1 MEKPK
6 YLKIGTKPEDFP
18 TLTYAEIKY
27 NEGLQKMEE
36 YYQWYIKEYCV
47 KKEDC
52 EELLE
57 LVEDFVCQG
66 CSMDKE
72 GRVFDS
78 MALSTYAY
86 ALRLLARFGKVKII
100 REYGDRVI
108 AKRMGEENNGE
119 VK

>member
-1 MEKPK
+1 MKKPK

-47 KKEDC
+47 RKEDLPDEKGWFEICYAVVETSELC
-52 EELLE
+52 ENWD
-57 LVEDFVCQG
+57 DFIEQ
-66 CSMDKE
+66 K
-72 GRVFDS
+72 
-78 MALSTYAY
+78 ALD
-86 ALRLLARFGKVKII
+86 LASSLAKQIAERIGK
-100 REYGDRVI
+100 
-108 AKRMGEENNGE
+108 E